1 MIRASLTLIALAG
14 LALPT
19 LAQEI
24 VPPEECANTTLFQAL
39 GLEDNPDC
47 QPLEEGEGDEAAA
60 GEEGGESEKNPVSV
74 AAKLPGNNREAAQAH
89 ASEMSGG
96 NAGGN
101 GHGKSDA
108 SESISGNGNGG
119 GNGKGNGKN

>member
-19 LAQEI
+19 VAQEI
-24 VPPEECANTTLFQAL
+24 DLPEECVDTTLFQAL

-47 QPLEEGEGDEAAA
+47 QPLEEGEGDEAA
-60 GEEGGESEKNPVSV
+60 GDDEGGESEKNPVSV
-74 AAKLPGNNREAAQAH
+74 AAKLPGSNREAAQAH
-89 ASEMSGG
+89 AYEMSGG

-101 GHGKSDA
+101 GHGKSAA
-108 SESISGNGNGG
+108 SESSSGNGNGNGG
-119 GNGKGNGKN
+119 GKGNGKN